1 MGYAPE
7 RTVGTEI
14 CGYIAKLPQQDVPS
28 VSKQE
33 SGPASGAGKLPGRI
47 LQTFTR
53 GELYIERLH
62 NVFSSRGDRD
72 QVELLFARG
81 FRPKKSGKVSR
92 GHRAFLCDCVIFG

>member
-1 MGYAPE
+1 M
-7 RTVGTEI
+7 GTEI
-14 CGYIAKLPQQDVPS
+14 CGYIAKLPRQDVPS

-33 SGPASGAGKLPGRI
+33 SGPASGAAKLPGRI

-72 QVELLFARG
+72 QVELLFAW
-81 FRPKKSGKVSR
+81 SGTDALGTIANDQTIDVLIT
-92 GHRAFLCDCVIFG
+92 GQIFITQSDTNK